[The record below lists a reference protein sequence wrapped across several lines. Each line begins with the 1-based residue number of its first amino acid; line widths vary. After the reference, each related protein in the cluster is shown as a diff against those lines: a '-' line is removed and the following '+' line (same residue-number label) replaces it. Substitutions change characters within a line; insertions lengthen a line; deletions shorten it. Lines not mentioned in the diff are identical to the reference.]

1 MGYLSLVTPMKWRN
15 VMNKATKKT
24 VSINDLVVDLDLNNR
39 EVDNYD
45 LPSMCEQIVAI
56 GRIVV
61 PLIVKFDKPKN
72 KYIVLRGNRRTLAAQ
87 QLVAD
92 PNTSQEIVTNLSKV
106 EVMVYEDL
114 TPAEELAM
122 VFDHGSEKPI
132 CRTEVVKSV
141 WRLSKSF
148 LSEGEIINMLYFALA
163 KYSGNEKKLNEVP
176 SEKVARSKFLKSWL
190 HGTVGNY
197 ILSAAGMGD
206 FVQEQFILTH
216 RKEDKLITKEEE
228 TRLVM
233 KTSRDRITQLS
244 AAKTADSDANKGGK
258 GWTAPEYNSEKV
270 LTGGGE
276 NFNALIEK
284 FKEEDST
291 GITAKNTRPSVKDL
305 NEKANVYK
313 SIAIKTALAIAAGQD
328 VAENG
333 KKLVEMDAAVH
344 ALTMKCEILSKY
356 KDKLNDPK
364 VTELVNAILNGPA
377 GGVEVALKPY
387 IA

>member
-1 MGYLSLVTPMKWRN
+1 
-15 VMNKATKKT
+15 MNKATKKT
-24 VSINDLVVDLDLNNR
+24 VELSELFVDLSLNNR

-45 LPSMCEQIVAI
+45 LPSMKEQIVAI

-61 PLIVKFDKPKN
+61 PLIVKRDETKK
-72 KYIVLRGNRRTLAAQ
+72 KYVVLRGNRRTLAAQ
-87 QLVAD
+87 ELVAD
-92 PNTSQEIVTNLSKV
+92 PASSQELVANLKKI

-148 LSEGEIINMLYFALA
+148 MSEGEIIKMLYFALA

-176 SEKVARSKFLKSWL
+176 VEMKAREKFLKSWL
-190 HGTVGNY
+190 HGTVGNF

-206 FVQEQFILTH
+206 YVQQQFILTH

-228 TRLVM
+228 TLLTM

-244 AAKTADSDANKGGK
+244 AAITADNAKDKGGK
-258 GWTAPEYNSEKV
+258 GWTPPQFTSDGS

-276 NFNALIEK
+276 NFNALIAK
-284 FKEEDST
+284 FKEEDAT
-291 GITAKNTRPSVKDL
+291 GITVKSSRPSVKEL
-305 NEKANVYK
+305 TEKANVYK
-313 SIAIKTALAIAAGQD
+313 SVAVKTALAIAAGED
-328 VAENG
+328 VAANG
-333 KKLVEMDAAVH
+333 KKLLEYDDALH
-344 ALTMKCEILSKY
+344 TLTMKCEILMKFATAI
-356 KDKLNDPK
+356 KDPA
-364 VTELVNAILNGPA
+364 VSELVKCILNGPA
-377 GGVEVALKPY
+377 GGVEVALKPFVS
-387 IA
+387 